1 MSAVRL
7 CIHDWRRTTDGM
19 FTIEVMDTA
28 IFGQSGVRERPVD
41 I

>member
-1 MSAVRL
+1 MAAVRL
-7 CIHDWRRTTDGM
+7 CIHYRRRTTDGM

-28 IFGQSGVRERPVD
+28 IFGQGGVRERPVD